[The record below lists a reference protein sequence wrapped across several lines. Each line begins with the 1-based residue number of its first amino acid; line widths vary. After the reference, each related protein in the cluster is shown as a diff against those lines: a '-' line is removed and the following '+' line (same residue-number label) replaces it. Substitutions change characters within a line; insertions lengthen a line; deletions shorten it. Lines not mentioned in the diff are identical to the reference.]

1 MKKHPTIE
9 LLENLNDVVIYAL
22 ESLTCLAIFYLIYHF
37 FLRKESSFHFNRGFL
52 LTALIFSFSFPLLN
66 FSYDPST
73 TPFVLNS
80 IHEVGNG
87 VSDEPIIEA
96 EKAYSYTITAQSQR
110 PFLLWWEVLLLI
122 YVFGVMLKG
131 LQFFGHIRSIKE
143 VIWYKRHNT
152 RFKEHYFFVK
162 TDGTLPTFAF
172 FNYLFWDNTLKLNDF
187 EKKQV
192 LEHEKAHIRQGH
204 SYDVI
209 FMELLK
215 TVFWFNPFLYLYK
228 GLLEEA
234 HEYAADR
241 AVAQQSGSSEYTRVL
256 VRIVFQKMGLD
267 LASHFNKNKVLK
279 RVKMLEKDS
288 KNNWLKFLIPIPVAA
303 LLFFVFS
310 FEPII
315 KGDNEIKIGEI
326 EHVDQQGEVQSLA
339 KPIGGINNWNE
350 FLEANIEYPLLAK
363 DAKIGGE
370 VQISF
375 TVDKRGKLGQLY
387 FDQTIGYNTERAIID
402 ALTKS
407 TLWNPAVINGERVDS
422 RVSVPITFKI
432 G

>member
-9 LLENLNDVVIYAL
+9 LLESLNDVLIYAL

-52 LTALIFSFSFPLLN
+52 LTALVFSFGFPLLN

-87 VSDEPIIEA
+87 VGDEPIIEA
-96 EKAYSYTITAQSQR
+96 EKAYSYTITAKSQR
-110 PFLLWWEVLLLI
+110 PFLLWWEILLI
-122 YVFGVMLKG
+122 IYGAGVLLKG
-131 LQFFGHIRSIKE
+131 LQLFGHIRSIKE
-143 VIWYKRHNT
+143 VIWYKRHST

-187 EKKQV
+187 EKQQV
-192 LEHEKAHIRQGH
+192 LEHEKAHIREGH
-204 SYDVI
+204 SFDVVFI
-209 FMELLK
+209 ELLR
-215 TVFWFNPFLYLYK
+215 TVFWFNPLLYLYK
-228 GLLEEA
+228 GLLEES

-241 AVAQQSGSSEYTRVL
+241 AVAKKSSASDYTKVL

-267 LASHFNKNKVLK
+267 LASNFNKNKVLK
-279 RVKMLEKDS
+279 RVKMLEKE
-288 KNNWLKFLIPIPVAA
+288 KKVNWFKYLLPVPVAA

-310 FEPII
+310 FEPVLKHNQI
-315 KGDNEIKIGEI
+315 EVGEL
-326 EHVDQQGEVQSLA
+326 EHVVQDADFDLTAYPVGGTKTWSRFLEENIVYPEIAKNADIEGEVM
-339 KPIGGINNWNE
+339 
-350 FLEANIEYPLLAK
+350 
-363 DAKIGGE
+363 
-370 VQISF
+370 ISF
-375 TVDKRGKLGQLY
+375 TVSKSGRLQNLY
-387 FDQTIGYNTERAIID
+387 FDNTIGYNTEPAIIK
-402 ALTKS
+402 ALERS
-407 TLWNPAVINGERVDS
+407 TVWKPAIVNGENVDS
-422 RVSVPITFKI
+422 RVSVPITFKK